1 MEVKQIN
8 QLMVAMGRY
17 GIKKLSLKKEG
28 FEIQL
33 EREGRF
39 TERSLEAFSEEG
51 EENPLHGDFA
61 KRRAQGLVSQEAYA
75 KTEIPP
81 VTEAPGKGEEGSVY
95 VDAPMVGTVYLAPSP
110 NDPVFVKQGD
120 TIHENTVVC
129 LVEAMK
135 VMNEVKAG
143 VKGVIAEILVENT
156 HPVEYGTRLF
166 RVIPA
171 AHN

>member
-8 QLMVAMGRY
+8 QLMVAMGRC
-17 GIKKLSLKKEG
+17 GIKKLALKKEG

-33 EREGRF
+33 EREDRFSGRPIEMF
-39 TERSLEAFSEEG
+39 PEEG

-61 KRRAQGLVSQEAYA
+61 KRRAQGLVSQETFP
-75 KTEIPP
+75 KTEVPA
-81 VTEAPGKGEEGSVY
+81 VAETASREEEGSVFI
-95 VDAPMVGTVYLAPSP
+95 DAPMVGTIYLASSP
-110 NDPVFVKQGD
+110 NDPMFVKKGD
-120 TIHENTVVC
+120 TIDENTVVC

-143 VKGVIAEILVENT
+143 VKGVIAEVLVENA

-166 RVIPA
+166 RVVSTS
-171 AHN
+171 

>member
-8 QLMVAMGRY
+8 QLMLAMGRY

-28 FEIQL
+28 FEIEL

-39 TERSLEAFSEEG
+39 VERAGELFSEEG

-61 KRRAQGLVSQEAYA
+61 KRRAQGIISQEPAA
-75 KTEIPP
+75 KAEVSGAVAETES
-81 VTEAPGKGEEGSVY
+81 KEEEDGVFI
-95 VDAPMVGTVYLAPSP
+95 DAPMVGTVYLTPSP
-110 NDPVFVKQGD
+110 NDPVFVKKGD
-120 TIHENTVVC
+120 QIEENTIVC

-135 VMNEVKAG
+135 VMNEVRAG
-143 VKGVIAEILVENT
+143 VKGVIAEVLVENT

-166 RVIPA
+166 RIIPSA
-171 AHN
+171 

>member
-8 QLMVAMGRY
+8 QLMLAMGRY

-28 FEIQL
+28 FEIEL

-39 TERSLEAFSEEG
+39 TERAGETFSEEG
-51 EENPLHGDFA
+51 EENPLHSDFA
-61 KRRAQGLVSQEAYA
+61 KRRAQGLVSQETFVKA
-75 KTEIPP
+75 
-81 VTEAPGKGEEGSVY
+81 EAPAVAESEASSKEEEEGVFI
-95 VDAPMVGTVYLAPSP
+95 DAPMVGTIYLAPTP
-110 NDPVFVKQGD
+110 NDPVFVKKGD
-120 TIHENTVVC
+120 SIDENTVVC

-143 VKGVIAEILVENT
+143 VKGVIAEVLVENA

-166 RVIPA
+166 RVVPA
-171 AHN
+171 S